1 MDTVTLL
8 LLGAAGGAVRGIVHA
23 YDCMTEWLG
32 GRRQHRLIPDPPA
45 EGPPA
50 FSTFYDVG
58 GESIAA
64 VVHTV
69 LGAAVA
75 VLLGTSGQVSG
86 GFAVFAA
93 GASAPLVLVQLK
105 NSRLAEVILGD
116 PQAPPAAPQSAGGT
130 GTGQAPDSSS
140 EILAS
145 ERPAGSGPVTPSPH
159 GPRPSR
165 PSELSAGLRRPTAG
179 QDGAV

>member
-1 MDTVTLL
+1 MDTATLL

-23 YDCMTEWLG
+23 YDCMTEWLS
-32 GRRQHRLIPDPPA
+32 GRRQHRLTPDPPA

-116 PQAPPAAPQSAGGT
+116 PMPRQPPRSRRVGPALVRCRTARVRFWRRSAQPAA
-130 GTGQAPDSSS
+130 D
-140 EILAS
+140 
-145 ERPAGSGPVTPSPH
+145 R
-159 GPRPSR
+159 
-165 PSELSAGLRRPTAG
+165 
-179 QDGAV
+179 